1 MIRATALLPIG
12 FSLALAVS
20 AAPAAAQQRH
30 DSNAPIDFNAQ
41 HMELQDKANRVLF
54 SGSVQIRQAE
64 MMLEAARVTV
74 AYTGQITDGSPE
86 VSRLDA
92 AGGVT
97 VTRPDQRAT
106 GQFAVYD
113 VNKRIITMVGGVTL
127 NQGANTVSG
136 GRLVINLDTGRATI
150 DGSGVGGSTAV
161 PGTPGVQSRGGR
173 VTGRFS
179 VPKRANAPAATPT
192 PAPAPAATPAP
203 KP

>member
-12 FSLALAVS
+12 FTLALL
-20 AAPAAAQQRH
+20 AASPAAAQQRH
-30 DSNAPIDFNAQ
+30 DSNAPIDFDAQ
-41 HMELQDKANRVLF
+41 HIELQDKNNRVIL
-54 SGSVQIRQAE
+54 SGGVRIKQAE
-64 MMLEAARVTV
+64 MTLTGARVTL

-97 VTRPDQRAT
+97 VTRPDQSAS
-106 GQFAVYD
+106 GQYAVYD

-127 NQGANTVSG
+127 KQGPNIVSG

-150 DGSGVGGSTAV
+150 DGSGVGGSTAA

-179 VPKRANAPAATPT
+179 VPKRANAPAATP
-192 PAPAPAATPAP
+192 APSATPAP
-203 KP
+203 KQ